1 MRHRCSEASGTK
13 EAQAEARRLLEL
25 VRLPARTADRF
36 PRELSGGERQRIAI
50 ARAAVTQPDLIVC
63 DEITSALD
71 VSVQGAVIELLADL
85 RATFKVSLLFIT
97 HDLGVVASI
106 ADRVIVLDQR
116 ADLRGGSGRARLSR
130 SRERPRPGAARGSA
144 PPRHRRVRALR

>member
-1 MRHRCSEASGTK
+1 V
-13 EAQAEARRLLEL
+13 RLLEL
-25 VRLPARTADRF
+25 VRLPAGTADRF

-85 RATFKVSLLFIT
+85 RATFKLSLLFIT

-106 ADRVIVLDQR
+106 ADRVIVLD
-116 ADLRGGSGRARLSR
+116 RGRICEEGPVERVFRSPSHPR
-130 SRERPRPGAARGSA
+130 SRELLEAAPRLA
-144 PPRHRRVRALR
+144 VN